1 MALSAPRTLKRCRPL
16 GALIQHRAK
25 HQRYPRNAPKT
36 KCAASTKK
44 TARLPA
50 CASTKRGSNF
60 FSRVAKLAGGS
71 LLQASRDTMLDRD
84 GSADAACAADD
95 GSQDAGAA
103 PARSAAG
110 RGQAP
115 PP

>member
-1 MALSAPRTLKRCRPL
+1 MINRVPQPSLLAFAAHKAPHLIHLGLLHLPKDDINVQRIKRVEQPFIHL
-16 GALIQHRAK
+16 LDGWL
-25 HQRYPRNAPKT
+25 
-36 KCAASTKK
+36 
-44 TARLPA
+44 
-50 CASTKRGSNF
+50 F

-103 PARSAAG
+103 PATSAAG